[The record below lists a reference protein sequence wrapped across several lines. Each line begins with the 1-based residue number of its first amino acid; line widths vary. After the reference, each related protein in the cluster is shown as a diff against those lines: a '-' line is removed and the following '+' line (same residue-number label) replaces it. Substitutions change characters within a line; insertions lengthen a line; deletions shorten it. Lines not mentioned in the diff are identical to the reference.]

1 MAGHRIQPFVQEE
14 QKQRATARAARGKAP
29 HRRDTVQGCAAAI
42 QPPPS
47 RAAVDVTD
55 PASRPL
61 LYSYRRCPY
70 AMRARMAL
78 LQAGR
83 RFDVFE
89 IILRDKPAAMLA
101 ISPKG
106 TVPVLQLPD
115 GEVLEESWDIMR
127 WAWAEHDPDGW
138 WSRAQTAENLALLGI
153 NDGAFK
159 RHLDRYKYPDRYV
172 GEAMPREV
180 HCAEAVACLLA
191 PLEARLHQQPY
202 LGGATPCATDLAIF
216 PFARQFAGVEPAWFS
231 DLEMPALKAWLQGW
245 LDSGLFGLCMTKL
258 VPQAKQVFL

>member
-14 QKQRATARAARGKAP
+14 QKQRATARAARGKAL
-29 HRRDTVQGCAAAI
+29 HRRDTVHGCAAAI
-42 QPPPS
+42 RPPPC

-70 AMRARMAL
+70 AMRAHMAL

-115 GEVLEESWDIMR
+115 GEVLEESWDIMC

-138 WSRAQTAENLALLGI
+138 WSRAQTQENLALLGI

-159 RHLDRYKYPDRYV
+159 
-172 GEAMPREV
+172 
-180 HCAEAVACLLA
+180 
-191 PLEARLHQQPY
+191 
-202 LGGATPCATDLAIF
+202 
-216 PFARQFAGVEPAWFS
+216 
-231 DLEMPALKAWLQGW
+231 
-245 LDSGLFGLCMTKL
+245 
-258 VPQAKQVFL
+258 